1 MNNRDASPERSC
13 FFSRSHALVM
23 ANLPSPDNDHQ
34 NWKRQTGMALTLVLV
49 LGLFPIAFVSAQS
62 PADNEDPP
70 NLQTDP
76 EARKEKIDEILADM
90 TVRRDRLLKRFA
102 VVLHGEYVTLGS
114 RANPL
119 LIHPIV
125 MARVVD
131 QKRDF
136 DLKAMYLVFPDLA
149 EVGDEI
155 VKIKD
160 KTKYRD
166 TATLLHGPYEIPPEG
181 MNKTERRD
189 FFWNRHAWAHDP
201 YDDYI
206 LGPYGLEGRDNYLGI
221 EQAMREFRLIR
232 SDLGP
237 GGSIISHWAYMPN
250 KSANF
255 RYRIDFSPADQ
266 WMPVR
271 FSGKDLLY
279 TWNFLEAR
287 YHWKKSGDVLLPD
300 RIHMS
305 MGSLSNKD
313 EVNEAVFR
321 CQWLIGDEVP
331 DEIFTAED
339 HLAVLLDHLEIPHS
353 RLVNGD
359 VVRAPHPLPDD
370 LYEGLEV
377 LLDKGQRPKR

>member
-1 MNNRDASPERSC
+1 
-13 FFSRSHALVM
+13 M
-23 ANLPSPDNDHQ
+23 AFL
-34 NWKRQTGMALTLVLV
+34 LV
-49 LGLFPIAFVSAQS
+49 LGMTPIAFVSAQR
-62 PADNEDPP
+62 PADNEKST
-70 NLQTDP
+70 NLQTDS
-76 EARKEKIDEILADM
+76 EAREEKIDEILTDM

-114 RANPL
+114 HANPL

-131 QKRDF
+131 QERDF
-136 DLKAMYLVFPDLA
+136 DLKAMYLVYPDLA

-155 VKIKD
+155 VKIKG
-160 KTKYRD
+160 KTKYRE

-181 MNKTERRD
+181 MSRTERQN

-206 LGPYGLEGRDNYLGI
+206 LGPYGIKGRDNHLGI
-221 EQAMREFRLIR
+221 EQAMREFQLSRT
-232 SDLGP
+232 DPGP
-237 GGSIISHWAYMPN
+237 GGSIVSHWAYSPN

-279 TWNFLEAR
+279 TWNSLEAR
-287 YHWKKSGDVLLPD
+287 YHWKKTGGFLLPD
-300 RIHMS
+300 RIQTS
-305 MGSLSNKD
+305 MGSASNKD
-313 EVNEAVFR
+313 SVNEAVFR
-321 CQWLIGDEVP
+321 LKWLIGDEVP

-339 HLAVLLDHLEIPHS
+339 HLAVLLDQFDIPHS
-353 RLVNGD
+353 ELVNGQ
-359 VVRAPHPLPDD
+359 VVRAPHPLPED
-370 LYEGLEV
+370 LYEGWEPLN
-377 LLDKGQRPKR
+377 DQGPRPKR